1 MRVDV
6 IANADHDA
14 MHCVSWHIQ
23 DPSPKQST
31 MQATFRYDVIR
42 TDRIKYL
49 SHFSSGYKET
59 QFWASAFKQYAKAA
73 TPFNADLSRVR
84 VNYTKDD
91 FGRYHPNSEDYNGLS
106 LQVMNKSVR
115 NFLVGEKAQDID
127 IVNSSPA
134 VLLEL
139 IRKHDLGTECGA
151 LTNFVESHD
160 ECKQAMREAG
170 LKNTK
175 SIKNWMLFGAGECKP
190 SMPAFM
196 GAIRAELKAL
206 LPRMRMHYQTIY
218 NKAVVADEEK
228 REEYEKE
235 HPRRRRMEN
244 GESVSDYESNVC
256 GLFYNYLYQ
265 IHEGKLLRAMDTAGR
280 DGGLWGNDV
289 SWIHDGMVVYPT
301 RPLGEVEFNM
311 LSTAMKAKTGLKVR
325 LISKPMKPALDI
337 DVTKFPE
344 QIVLDPNGGHLAA
357 ARIAVMAIGGSYVR
371 DKTSEYLMQDGI
383 WLRGEKAITTGLM
396 ARIQGLNIW
405 RSVYNEKTEEYTEK
419 PFTESS
425 VETGRI
431 ITSFRAL
438 VSHATTED
446 FAKDVV
452 LGGIN
457 KLAFRDGYYEFLP
470 TPLNGKHG
478 RFVEGGVFNTF
489 CRVER
494 MFPVR
499 VQADI
504 DFVYENIINP
514 IFTNTEEGLKET
526 FLAAAS
532 RAISGNMDKITYII
546 HGPRNSGKSALFQF
560 MDNAFGLYVRAVPTR
575 VFACGD
581 GAGSESFRETSWMA
595 EAETARII
603 KMSEL
608 PPSRDA
614 RKKVKMDGSKI
625 KAFQS
630 MKEGIM
636 ARALYSCQ
644 RPYYSLGTGFFLMND
659 IPEFLP
665 LDSMDR
671 CQLFEF
677 PNEFVTQR
685 EKQEDWANANKLL
698 ARPEIEQFIQE
709 DRCVNAMIHILLES
723 YRPDPIQPL
732 PSMIQCKEEAMVG
745 QGDELYLNVIEVTMD
760 ANDKIV
766 FTELKKELDKFG
778 ITDNTIA
785 MGRAIKRIIEDEF
798 KRHEREV
805 PTASQIRR
813 QDQRRQSPTFK
824 KQFYHFIRLRPM
836 YDGTNNGMRV
846 NRINNGDSEGWENEN
861 GAYANGFHP

>member
-1 MRVDV
+1 MSNQVL
-6 IANADHDA
+6 A
-14 MHCVSWHIQ
+14 
-23 DPSPKQST
+23 
-31 MQATFRYDVIR
+31 RYDVIR
-42 TDRIKYL
+42 TDRLRYL

-59 QFWASAFKQYAKAA
+59 QFWSSAFKQYNKAA
-73 TPFNADLSRVR
+73 TPFNNDLSRVPI
-84 VNYTKDD
+84 NYTKDD
-91 FGRYHPNSEDYNGLS
+91 YGRYHPSSEEYNGLC
-106 LQVMNKSVR
+106 LQVMHKAVR
-115 NFLVGEKAQDID
+115 NFLVGDKAQDID
-127 IVNSSPA
+127 IVNSAPT

-139 IRKHDLGTECGA
+139 IRKHGYDSECAA
-151 LTNFVESHD
+151 LANFVINHED
-160 ECKQAMREAG
+160 CKRVMRDAG

-175 SIKNWMLFGAGECKP
+175 TIKNWMLFGAGDCKP

-206 LPRMRMHYQTIY
+206 FPRMRNHYQTIY
-218 NKAVVADEEK
+218 NKAVVSDEEK
-228 REEYEKE
+228 RDEYEKAN
-235 HPRRRRMEN
+235 PRRRRTDN
-244 GESVSDYESNVC
+244 GEAVSDYESNVA

-265 IHEGKLLRAMDTAGR
+265 IHEGKLLRAMDVAGR

-289 SWIHDGMVVYPT
+289 SWIHDGMVVYPVK
-301 RPLGEVEFNM
+301 PLGEREFTE
-311 LSTAMKAKTGLKVR
+311 LATAMKAKTGLMVT
-325 LISKPMKPALDI
+325 LISKPMKPAMDI
-337 DVTKFPE
+337 DVSKLPD

-357 ARIAVMAIGGSYVR
+357 AKIAVMAIGKEYIR
-371 DKTSEYLMQDGI
+371 DKTSEYLMQGGI
-383 WLRGEKAITTGLM
+383 WLRGEKAINLGLM
-396 ARIQGLNIW
+396 GRIQELNIW
-405 RSVYNEKTEEYTEK
+405 KSVFNEKTEEYTEK

-431 ITSFRAL
+431 ITSFRAERRD
-438 VSHATTED
+438 ATTED

-457 KLAFRDGYYEFLP
+457 KLAFRDGYYEFMDEP
-470 TPLNGKHG
+470 IGGRYG
-478 RFVEGGVFNTF
+478 RFVEKGIFNTF

-499 VQADI
+499 VQSDI
-504 DFVYENIINP
+504 DFVFENIIHP
-514 IFTNTEEGLKET
+514 IFSNTEEGMEKT
-526 FLAAAS
+526 FLAAVS

-546 HGPRNSGKSALFQF
+546 HGPRNSGKSLLFQF
-560 MDNAFGLYVRAVPTR
+560 FDNAFGMYVRAVPTR

-636 ARALYSCQ
+636 ARALYSAQ

-685 EKQEDWANANKLL
+685 EKHEDWSNANKLL

-709 DRCVNAMIHILLES
+709 DRCINAIIHILLDA
-723 YRPDPIQPL
+723 YRPDPIEPL

-745 QGDELYLNVIEVTMD
+745 QGDELYLQVIEVTMNPD
-760 ANDKIV
+760 DKIV
-766 FTELKKELDKFG
+766 FTELKKDLDKYG

-785 MGRAIKRIIEDEF
+785 MGRTIKRIIEDQF
-798 KRHEREV
+798 KRHDKEP
-805 PTASQIRR
+805 PTLSDIRK
-813 QDQRRQSPTFK
+813 QDKRRKSPTYK
-824 KQFYHFIRLRPM
+824 KQFYHYIRLRPM
-836 YDGTNNGMRV
+836 YDGTNSAMGMGS
-846 NRINNGDSEGWENEN
+846 RIQDSDSQDRGGFETTT
-861 GAYANGFHP
+861 GAYADGFNPPNQG